1 MMEILTRFICLLLF
15 SVYVVLGDPSCD
27 GRSCTVRELELELNE
42 RREEENLFQVMTW
55 DVRNEET
62 KKICDVID
70 QLRDIMVVNLQHVTK
85 GKWGELKKTCL
96 RLFNSSSLPSDSKT
110 FNPIFYRNDNTI
122 LKGLITGATPPDD
135 GKCQSLSWVQ
145 LSLHV
150 TQPSNG
156 RRPRLIKRS
165 LAHNL
170 FAILTGK
177 KTYRKISNRG
187 RPKKFY
193 LKKVLFLNSD
203 IAQSADVQSKTYYC
217 LRYVYFK
224 VMERRRTR
232 AILSGNIGSFETVLN
247 YPRRR
252 SLFKQCEPG
261 KLSPNQIC
269 ISNRGMR
276 DTFQY
281 RLSTRIQAGT
291 NKAPYFV
298 AFTI

>member
-1 MMEILTRFICLLLF
+1 MTR
-15 SVYVVLGDPSCD
+15 
-27 GRSCTVRELELELNE
+27 E
-42 RREEENLFQVMTW
+42 
-55 DVRNEET
+55 
-62 KKICDVID
+62 
-70 QLRDIMVVNLQHVTK
+70 
-85 GKWGELKKTCL
+85 KWNELKKTCL
-96 RLFNSSSLPSDSKT
+96 HLFNSSSVPSDSKT
-110 FNPIFYRNDNTI
+110 FNPVFYRNDNTI
-122 LKGLITGATPPDD
+122 LKGLTAGATHADD

-150 TQPSNG
+150 TPPSTG
-156 RRPRLIKRS
+156 HRRPRLIKRS

-177 KTYRKISNRG
+177 KAYRKISNRG

-203 IAQSADVQSKTYYC
+203 IAQSADAQSKTYYC

-232 AILSGNIGSFETVLN
+232 AILSGNIGSLDTVLN

-252 SLFKQCEPG
+252 SLFKYCEPG
-261 KLSPNQIC
+261 QSSPNQIC
-269 ISNRGMR
+269 ISNRGSR

-281 RLSTRIQAGT
+281 RLSTRIQAGK